1 MSLRF
6 RKDPGMRVVEIST
19 PGGPEVL
26 RIAERPKPH
35 PKDGEVLIAVQAAGV
50 CRADAMQRQ
59 GKYPPPPG
67 ASDIPGL
74 EVAGIDESSGQ
85 RVCALLTGGGYAEY
99 VAVAREQV
107 LPIPDNW
114 SFVEA
119 ASLPE
124 NMFTVYDNVFTR
136 ARLREGESLLVHGG
150 SSGIGTTAIMLAKAF
165 GASFI
170 AATAG
175 SAQKC
180 EACRNLG
187 ADLAIN
193 YRETDFVQAVRDAT
207 GGAGM
212 DVILDIVGGDYIA
225 RDVEALAHDGRIAC
239 IATPRGRTIELNLG
253 ALMQR
258 RAAVMGSALRGRSVK
273 EKGAIAG
280 RLLERVWPLL
290 PARDPVR
297 PVIDSTFPLADAAAA
312 HRRLEE
318 SAHVGKI
325 VLITEKGV

>member
-1 MSLRF
+1 
-6 RKDPGMRVVEIST
+6 MRVIEISQ

-26 RIAERPKPH
+26 RIAERSKPQAK
-35 PKDGEVLIAVQAAGV
+35 PGEMLIAVKAAGV

-67 ASDIPGL
+67 SSDIPGL
-74 EVAGIDESSGQ
+74 EVAGIDEASGN
-85 RVCALLTGGGYAEY
+85 RVCALLTGGGYADY
-99 VAVAREQV
+99 VAVPREQV
-107 LPIPDNW
+107 LPVPAGW

-136 ARLREGESLLVHGG
+136 AQLRKGERLLVHGG
-150 SSGIGTTAIMLAKAF
+150 SSGIGTTAIMLGKAF

-175 SAQKC
+175 SAEKC
-180 EACRNLG
+180 AACLDLG

-193 YRETDFVQAVRDAT
+193 YRESDFVEEVRAAT
-207 GGAGM
+207 GGRGV
-212 DVILDIVGGDYIA
+212 DVILDIVGGDYIE
-225 RDVEALAHDGRIAC
+225 RDVEALAPDGRVVC
-239 IATPRGRTIELNLG
+239 IATPRGRAAEIDLG
-253 ALMQR
+253 MLMQR
-258 RAAVMGSALRGRSVK
+258 RAAVMGSALRGRSI
-273 EKGAIAG
+273 EDKGEIAR

-290 PARDPVR
+290 AARNPVR
-297 PVIDSTFPLADAAAA
+297 PVIDSTFPLEEAAAA

-318 SAHVGKI
+318 SVHVGKI
-325 VLITEKGV
+325 VLVTEKGV

>member
-1 MSLRF
+1 
-6 RKDPGMRVVEIST
+6 MRVIEISQ

-26 RIAERPKPH
+26 RIVQRPKPQ
-35 PKDGEVLIAVQAAGV
+35 PKADEVLIAVKAAGV

-67 ASDIPGL
+67 SSDIPGL
-74 EVAGIDESSGQ
+74 EVAGVDEASGE

-99 VAVAREQV
+99 VAVPGELV
-107 LPIPDNW
+107 LPIPAGW

-124 NMFTVYDNVFTR
+124 NMFTVHDNVFTR
-136 ARLREGESLLVHGG
+136 AQLREGERFLVHGG
-150 SSGIGTTAIMLAKAF
+150 SSGIGTTAIMLAKSF

-175 SAQKC
+175 SAEKC
-180 EACRNLG
+180 AACRDLG

-193 YRETDFVQAVRDAT
+193 YRESDFVEEVRRAT
-207 GGAGM
+207 GDRGV

-225 RDVEALAHDGRIAC
+225 RDVEALAADGRIVC
-239 IATPRGRTIELNLG
+239 IATPRGRAAELNLG
-253 ALMQR
+253 MLMQR
-258 RAAVMGSALRGRSVK
+258 RAAVMGSALRGRTVQ
-273 EKGAIAG
+273 EKGAIAR
-280 RLLERVWPLL
+280 RLLEGVWPLL

-297 PVIDSTFPLADAAAA
+297 PVIDSTFPLEDAAAA

-318 SAHVGKI
+318 SVHVGKI